1 MADFKDI
8 VTEMETIV
16 NAQSGINS
24 FKYGNPFE
32 INESR
37 QNTKPMFMLHKQR
50 RAIYNAFEK
59 PLKQYNCTI
68 GIYDTYMQS
77 QKAAKAYSVKQQDL
91 ENLMEHFLR
100 EFRKRSHGLTTQ
112 VTSVQNWFMLE
123 RVETELIEII
133 GVDNLVGIEANI
145 TIQVAGD
152 CDEGTFSY

>member
-8 VTEMETIV
+8 VNEFQTIA

-24 FKYGNPFE
+24 FKYGNAFE

-37 QNTKPMFMLHKQR
+37 QNTKPMLMLHKQR
-50 RAIYNAFEK
+50 RAIYSAFEK

-68 GIYDTYMQS
+68 GIYDTYKQE
-77 QKAAKAYSVKQQDL
+77 QKSAKAYSEKQQDL
-91 ENLMEHFLR
+91 ENAMEHFLR

-112 VTSVQNWFMLE
+112 VTSAQKWFMLE
-123 RVETELIEII
+123 RVETELIEVI
-133 GVDNLVGIEANI
+133 GVDNLVGIEASL